1 MATLAGTTI
10 ADTYDSLLHVED
22 NTAGLVDTAT
32 DSRVIQDGVGANSA
46 LALATDSVRI
56 TSTNKLYFNDVGGEH
71 ISGNGSILSIAGGNE
86 IDLTATAIDING
98 TVDMSSTLAVGG
110 DVTISASAST
120 KPHFTIT
127 NTHGDGSA
135 PQFIMKKDSASPADD
150 DEVGRIY
157 MYGDDDAG
165 NPFESILIRGITTD
179 VSNGSEDSRLEFL
192 TYKAG
197 AQVST
202 LALDSGAVGI
212 GTASPSYRLSAEGT
226 DAASSEISV
235 RRNSNDVNGSLLG
248 LRKSRGTSV
257 GSSTIVANNDYVGQI
272 SFYGQDGT
280 NDIEAAS
287 IRGYV
292 NGSPGTNDMPGALE
306 FRTTAD
312 GASSST
318 SQMTIASTGKL
329 TVSPNISGDYAMFVN
344 QGNSAGWG
352 MRVAGGA
359 DNDDYILKC
368 DNGSGNHKFS
378 VKSGGHVGIGASPG
392 SAMLFIDQDVNTT
405 AFKIDG
411 ENTTTNCLTVEAD
424 ALTSGSA
431 GYFYSNSPSD
441 TARRLFQIQNDNH
454 ADADATVCLY
464 ILQDGNSD
472 TIQVTASDASYTNN
486 IQFLQASGRS
496 SSDAFKFLECYTGGD
511 TDVQHKLRGD
521 GVTQN
526 RSGTFE
532 AADYAEYFE
541 SKDGKVI
548 AIGSTV
554 KLDGDKIVACEDGD
568 NPLGVIRPLNTSLVG
583 NSAWANWGSKYL
595 TDDYGSPIMEEYSVT
610 EWMEDTDE
618 VKTEEVKAQDGV
630 EAKDAVLYKEGDELP
645 EGKKVG
651 DEKEAAVKG
660 KDAVEA
666 KAAVYKHKDIQY
678 QTDKIPSDVT
688 VPSDASVTS
697 KEKDGSKLMRKKLNP
712 DYDESKTYVEREKR
726 DEWHIVGLLGQIP
739 ITKGQPVSSSW
750 TKMKDVSDKVEMWM
764 IK

>member
-1 MATLAGTTI
+1 MAALGSQTIADSYEQLLHVDTNGGGNGTAHVSVKDGDNGTTFGFTIASDALMMTGTNRLEFGDTGTYIHQSADGVLDLVSDTEIEINATTIDMNGAAELSGIFTVGVVADSGSHHADCNDAIIINGADAGTYNPIVIQENGNDRWRFNFEGSGSTNSLSMFSNASADAGPPVITFLPDGKIGAGTTTPSNDFVI
-10 ADTYDSLLHVED
+10 SDYA
-22 NTAGLVDTAT
+22 AAT
-32 DSRVIQDGVGANSA
+32 
-46 LALATDSVRI
+46 
-56 TSTNKLYFNDVGGEH
+56 
-71 ISGNGSILSIAGGNE
+71 GNGI
-86 IDLTATAIDING
+86 
-98 TVDMSSTLAVGG
+98 
-110 DVTISASAST
+110 
-120 KPHFTIT
+120 
-127 NTHGDGSA
+127 
-135 PQFIMKKDSASPADD
+135 
-150 DEVGRIY
+150 
-157 MYGDDDAG
+157 
-165 NPFESILIRGITTD
+165 
-179 VSNGSEDSRLEFL
+179 EF
-192 TYKAG
+192 
-197 AQVST
+197 
-202 LALDSGAVGI
+202 GI
-212 GTASPSYRLSAEGT
+212 G
-226 DAASSEISV
+226 SS
-235 RRNSNDVNGSLLG
+235 
-248 LRKSRGTSV
+248 
-257 GSSTIVANNDYVGQI
+257 SSTITVFN
-272 SFYGQDGT
+272 
-280 NDIEAAS
+280 
-287 IRGYV
+287 
-292 NGSPGTNDMPGALE
+292 
-306 FRTTAD
+306 RT
-312 GASSST
+312 SSSYT
-318 SQMTIASTGKL
+318 PLTIETTGVTIA
-329 TVSPNISGDYAMFVN
+329 P
-344 QGNSAGWG
+344 QGTSA
-352 MRVAGGA
+352 AG
-359 DNDDYILKC
+359 L
-368 DNGSGNHKFS
+368 
-378 VKSGGHVGIGASPG
+378 
-392 SAMLFIDQDVNTT
+392 LIDQDNNKT
-405 AFKIDG
+405 AFKIDS
-411 ENTTTNCLTVEAD
+411 ESTTLNCLTVEAD

-431 GYFYSNSPSD
+431 GYFYSNSPSG

-454 ADADATVCLY
+454 DAADATVCLY